1 MLLCI
6 VLGAVIVLAGQWTL
20 HKTSSTEFCLSCHT
34 MQAPYEEYTG
44 SAPFQNQN
52 GIRAESPDCHIP
64 EGGMGYLLAQPPASK
79 DVYYQVI
86 TCLIY
91 PSHAPGERSK
101 QHHSG
106 SCVDRTL
113 E

>member
-44 SAPFQNQN
+44 SVHFQNKK
-52 GIRAESPDCHIP
+52 GIRAECADCHIP
-64 EGGMGYLLAQPPASK
+64 QGGLDFWLPNSGQQKMFIISSLLRK
-79 DVYYQVI
+79 
-86 TCLIY
+86 LI
-91 PSHAPGERSK
+91 PQKSWS
-101 QHHSG
+101 
-106 SCVDRTL
+106 
-113 E
+113 

>member
-44 SAPFQNQN
+44 SVHFQNQK
-52 GIRAESPDCHIP
+52 GIRAECADCHIP
-64 EGGMGYLLAQPPASK
+64 EGGLDFLVAKLRASK
-79 DVYYQVI
+79 DVYHQFI
-86 TCLIY
+86 TKKIDT
-91 PSHAPGERSK
+91 PEKFEEHR
-101 QHHSG
+101 
-106 SCVDRTL
+106 L
-113 E
+113 EMAQTVWAQL

>member
-44 SAPFQNQN
+44 SVHFQNQK
-52 GIRAESPDCHIP
+52 GIRAECADCHIP
-64 EGGMGYLLAQPPASK
+64 EGGVDYLVAKLLASK
-79 DVYYQVI
+79 DVYHQFI
-86 TCLIY
+86 TKK
-91 PSHAPGERSK
+91 STRQRSLK
-101 QHHSG
+101 SIVWRWRKPFG
-106 SCVDRTL
+106 RS
-113 E
+113 